1 MTRRL
6 TVSEVVEELEDSDF
20 ENEEGDDSSDDD
32 FDGYVDDREML
43 ERDDELHGC
52 DEMSVEEGVGEESG
66 ARLRIE
72 RARGEEERHEQTQ
85 DSGHEEMYG
94 TSVEVSTNSVGEE
107 CGEEEEWHE
116 QTQDSGHDEEMQT
129 GAPSIPEYNLE
140 PGCTPNCGDNP
151 VDYFGLLIDDDMLQD
166 IVDQTNLSADQYLAS
181 HDLAPHSRIGRWRKS
196 RHDIS
201 ELKRFLVLV
210 LIMGLIRVPQ
220 IENHWCVSW
229 PYSSPAFSSVS
240 EYEKKVVVNSMYSIM

>member
-1 MTRRL
+1 MQ
-6 TVSEVVEELEDSDF
+6 
-20 ENEEGDDSSDDD
+20 
-32 FDGYVDDREML
+32 DDREML
-43 ERDDELHGC
+43 ERDDELYGC
-52 DEMSVEEGVGEESG
+52 DEMSVEESTNGVGEESG
-66 ARLRIE
+66 ARLRVE
-72 RARGEEERHEQTQ
+72 RAREEEERHEQTQ
-85 DSGHEEMYG
+85 NSGHEEMYG

-140 PGCTPNCGDNP
+140 PGCTTNSGDNP

-166 IVDQTNLSADQYLAS
+166 IVDQTNLSADLAS

-210 LIMGLIRVPQ
+210 LIM
-220 IENHWCVSW
+220 
-229 PYSSPAFSSVS
+229 
-240 EYEKKVVVNSMYSIM
+240 